1 MIFTAILSFVLLVT
15 TAAVDQRGNEA
26 VVNYLLDSTAYQ
38 GELNWDKEAF
48 GDSMELPG
56 WKEQSFS
63 QQNGDVWRVH
73 FVCDISSGNPNN
85 WLRLPFIQ
93 REDANRINIKLE
105 YTIRECKKYPGEIR
119 SCKETFQLLYH
130 EVDGNSNGTVPSFD
144 EANYKYLKTIAPNSV
159 QQQQQTSQHQQSPGQ
174 TMISSLSSTKASATK
189 SSSDIFQTEVEL
201 PLQRGKRGV
210 YLVFR
215 DQGACVSLLS
225 IKVYYTLCSSHVQNL
240 VVFPMTPTGS
250 NVTDLIQ
257 RQGHCI
263 QNADSKMVPY
273 AYCQTNGEMT
283 IHQILI
289 LKRDQIIRVFQFHF
303 CFCYR

>member
-1 MIFTAILSFVLLVT
+1 MRTATRMMSLVVLAMLVS
-15 TAAVDQRGNEA
+15 VVWGQQQQQQQRGEA

-38 GELNWDKEAF
+38 GEVNWDKEAF

-93 REDANRINIKLE
+93 REDANRINVKLE

-119 SCKETFQLLYH
+119 SCKETFQLLYYEADVTNRTM
-130 EVDGNSNGTVPSFD
+130 EVEQAPAFD

-159 QQQQQTSQHQQSPGQ
+159 QQEQSFS
-174 TMISSLSSTKASATK
+174 SSLSTKAMSSSK
-189 SSSDIFQTEVEL
+189 GSSDIFQTEVEL
-201 PLQRGKRGV
+201 PLEKGKRGI

-225 IKVYYTLCSSHVQNL
+225 IKVYYTLCSTHIQNL

-250 NVTDLIQ
+250 NVTDLVQ

-263 QNADSKMVPY
+263 QNADSKSVPY
-273 AYCQTNGEMT
+273 AYCQTNGK
-283 IHQILI
+283 LI
-289 LKRDQIIRVFQFHF
+289 
-303 CFCYR
+303 

>member
-1 MIFTAILSFVLLVT
+1 MMSLVVLAMLVS
-15 TAAVDQRGNEA
+15 VVWGQQQQQRGEA

-93 REDANRINIKLE
+93 REDANRINVKLE

-119 SCKETFQLLYH
+119 SCKETFQLLYYEADVTNRTM
-130 EVDGNSNGTVPSFD
+130 EVEQAPAFD

-159 QQQQQTSQHQQSPGQ
+159 QQEQSFS
-174 TMISSLSSTKASATK
+174 SSLSTKAMSSSK
-189 SSSDIFQTEVEL
+189 GSSDIFQTQVEL
-201 PLQRGKRGV
+201 PLEKGKRGI

-225 IKVYYTLCSSHVQNL
+225 IKVYYTLCSTHIQNL

-250 NVTDLIQ
+250 NVTDLVQ

-263 QNADSKMVPY
+263 QNADSKSAPY
-273 AYCQTNGEMT
+273 AYCQTNGE
-283 IHQILI
+283 LI
-289 LKRDQIIRVFQFHF
+289 
-303 CFCYR
+303 

>member
-1 MIFTAILSFVLLVT
+1 MILIALVLSVLLAAAT
-15 TAAVDQRGNEA
+15 TTVAVDQRGNEA

-130 EVDGNSNGTVPSFD
+130 EVDGNDNGTVPKFD

-159 QQQQQTSQHQQSPGQ
+159 QQQTAQNQNSDQ
-174 TMISSLSSTKASATK
+174 TMISSLSTKASATK

-250 NVTDLIQ
+250 NVTDLVQ

-273 AYCQTNGEMT
+273 AYCQTNGKLT
-283 IHQILI
+283 YTV
-289 LKRDQIIRVFQFHF
+289 KWD
-303 CFCYR
+303 

>member
-1 MIFTAILSFVLLVT
+1 MRMATRMMSLVVLAMLVS
-15 TAAVDQRGNEA
+15 VVWGQQQQQQQQQRGEA

-93 REDANRINIKLE
+93 REDANRINVKLE

-119 SCKETFQLLYH
+119 SCKETFQLLYYEADVNNRTM
-130 EVDGNSNGTVPSFD
+130 EVEQAPAFD
-144 EANYKYLKTIAPNSV
+144 EVNYKYLKTIAPNSV
-159 QQQQQTSQHQQSPGQ
+159 QQEQSFS
-174 TMISSLSSTKASATK
+174 SSLSTKAMSSSK
-189 SSSDIFQTEVEL
+189 GSSDIFQTEVEL
-201 PLQRGKRGV
+201 PLEKGKRGI

-225 IKVYYTLCSSHVQNL
+225 IKVYYTLCSTHIQNL

-250 NVTDLIQ
+250 NVTDLVQ

-263 QNADSKMVPY
+263 QNADSKSVPY
-273 AYCQTNGEMT
+273 AYCQTNGK
-283 IHQILI
+283 LI
-289 LKRDQIIRVFQFHF
+289 
-303 CFCYR
+303 

>member
-1 MIFTAILSFVLLVT
+1 MRTATRMMSLVVLAMLVS
-15 TAAVDQRGNEA
+15 VVWGQQQQQRGEA

-93 REDANRINIKLE
+93 REDANRINVKLE

-119 SCKETFQLLYH
+119 SCKETFQLLYYEADVTNRTM
-130 EVDGNSNGTVPSFD
+130 EVEQAPAFD

-159 QQQQQTSQHQQSPGQ
+159 QQEQSFS
-174 TMISSLSSTKASATK
+174 SSLSTKAMSSSK
-189 SSSDIFQTEVEL
+189 GSSDIFQTEVEL
-201 PLQRGKRGV
+201 PLEKGKRGI

-225 IKVYYTLCSSHVQNL
+225 IKVYYTL
-240 VVFPMTPTGS
+240 
-250 NVTDLIQ
+250 
-257 RQGHCI
+257 
-263 QNADSKMVPY
+263 
-273 AYCQTNGEMT
+273 
-283 IHQILI
+283 
-289 LKRDQIIRVFQFHF
+289 
-303 CFCYR
+303 